1 MVFCQFIRLSILSFE
16 PAHAFFGAGLIL
28 GYFPNIGDHIH
39 EVAKIDGLTWD
50 NVNRLRIMTPGN
62 TEARIMSE
70 DVISDREFQVV
81 VITIPELAD
90 ELPIY

>member
-1 MVFCQFIRLSILSFE
+1 
-16 PAHAFFGAGLIL
+16 
-28 GYFPNIGDHIH
+28 
-39 EVAKIDGLTWD
+39 
-50 NVNRLRIMTPGN
+50 MTPGN